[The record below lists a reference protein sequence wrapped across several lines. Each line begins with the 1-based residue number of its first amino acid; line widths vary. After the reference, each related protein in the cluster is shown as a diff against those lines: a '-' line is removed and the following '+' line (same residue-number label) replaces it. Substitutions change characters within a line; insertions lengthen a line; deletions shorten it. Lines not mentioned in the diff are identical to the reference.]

1 MIKLRAIF
9 RRRWLV
15 LVVTTLIGLAAGVL
29 STTMGVER
37 RTTYF
42 QAEQV
47 IVANRLVGSTASV
60 EQDALRVTRGEV
72 PVAAAALLGRPGDR
86 AALAAKVVPTAN
98 VDSNSIKLLVY
109 DTDPEVASKVVQ
121 AFSSAFLDVVNSD
134 LRAEDNRRLK
144 ELQGTVDGAK
154 VELDTFDQKY
164 GFINRP
170 DAVLPQ
176 TESVNALV
184 AQRRQLA
191 DQLTIAQQRL
201 QDAQIQTS
209 QRDPYSTLGPEKP
222 RVADAQ
228 LLEVPASPIFRA
240 GLLGFIGLLLGV
252 GVVLIVERVNQRIDT
267 RDELAALLA
276 VPIIAEIGRF
286 PARKQ
291 PKDEAGRLRL
301 EGLWAEHYRRV
312 RSAIQFVESQ
322 GMALAAS
329 NGHGLDGG
337 GSNGSGAAS
346 NGITDANGSAG
357 PSKVII
363 AGPGAQVPGSVIAG
377 HAHGVGK
384 VPRVFLFV
392 SALPGEGKSTSVA
405 LTAMALAE
413 TNVDTLV
420 INADFRRPK
429 IETYMGIGSGPS
441 LADRAELSVDRA
453 ELDDVVVEGGS
464 PHLWIAAGGPPT
476 KEVGGRLEAAKEL
489 AQEASSRGGTVLID
503 SSPLRVSNDPIDLLP
518 SVDEVILV
526 VRAGRSTVKS
536 LEDTM
541 ELLQMHHAPVMG
553 VVLIGTSG
561 TREMYAYYASYYH
574 EATQSDS
581 AVSAQRVQSE
591 TADERPRANLR

>member
-1 MIKLRAIF
+1 MIKLRAIL
-9 RRRWLV
+9 RRRWLILAV
-15 LVVTTLIGLAAGVL
+15 AMLIGLAAGVL
-29 STTMGVER
+29 STSFGVER
-37 RTTYF
+37 RMTYF

-47 IVANRLVGSTASV
+47 IVANRLVGSAASV

-72 PVAAAALLGRPGDR
+72 PVAAAALLGRPSDR
-86 AALAAKVVPTAN
+86 AALASKVAATAN
-98 VDSNSIKLLVY
+98 TDSNSIKLLVY

-121 AFSSAFLDVVNSD
+121 AFSTAFLDVVNTD
-134 LRAEDNRRLK
+134 LRAEDNRRLT

-154 VELDTFDQKY
+154 VALDTFDQKY

-176 TESVNALV
+176 TETVNALV

-222 RVADAQ
+222 QVADAQ
-228 LLEVPASPIFRA
+228 MLEVPASPIFRA

-267 RDELAALLA
+267 RDELASLLA

-291 PKDEAGRLRL
+291 PKDEAGRLKL
-301 EGLWAEHYRRV
+301 EGLWSEHYRRV

-322 GMALAAS
+322 GMALAAP
-329 NGHGLDGG
+329 NGNGT
-337 GSNGSGAAS
+337 NGSGAAS
-346 NGITDANGSAG
+346 NGHGSVNGNGSTG

-377 HAHGVGK
+377 HAHNAGK

-429 IETYMGIGSGPS
+429 IETYMGIEKGPS

-453 ELDDVVVEGGS
+453 DLDDVVVDGGS
-464 PHLWIAAGGPPT
+464 PHLWVAAGGPPT

-489 AQEASSRGGTVLID
+489 AREASSRGGTVLID

-518 SVDEVILV
+518 AVDEVILV

-553 VVLIGTSG
+553 VVLIGTTG
-561 TREMYAYYASYYH
+561 TREMYAYYSSYYH
-574 EATQSDS
+574 QATQSDT

-591 TADERPRANLR
+591 TADDRPKANLR